1 MIQPYFKPDV
11 NPNMPAFVTF
21 YNGFFQERSKMNMQM
36 MDMMLRQAT
45 PEYLSNLI
53 ERTQNNIEELQKQKA
68 DILESAQQERIKIAS
83 ANTRNELSRQKAN
96 LSVRN
101 RSISDQQD
109 RLLGTGKKGSS
120 FGSSTSERNKRKYD
134 TQRNK
139 VKGILKDASNPLD
152 TSNLETKL
160 VSDFDRLIAYDLFEN
175 DTDFVS
181 QYEKIQGKERKE
193 LVKDDLLQL
202 LNVSNSTEANEYFE
216 EQKEAIYPTLVG
228 TDTTTL
234 DKDQLEELGYNLTPK
249 ERQEANKYLNSDG
262 TKKKELPQNATESE
276 KENVKKQQ
284 KYIIHK
290 KQGGGIGKLPTQE
303 PTDYQDFLDKI
314 QEDLDRE
321 TAKLQGYYTRFD
333 LSRQNVIDEMFSPF
347 DSNYRTENVF
357 KRKSPEV
364 IQQEEK
370 MRQLQYRDRDETP
383 EGYSNIEYNKEYTG
397 LGGLNF
403 GITKIGEE
411 DVPYIF
417 EKGTPYEIERSDPS
431 YSYIIEL
438 LEEQDKKLGGS

>member
-1 MIQPYFKPDV
+1 MIQPYFKPDM

-21 YNGFFQERSKMNMQM
+21 YNGYFQERSKMNMQM

-96 LSVRN
+96 QSVQN
-101 RSISDQQD
+101 RSISDEKD
-109 RLLGTGKKGSS
+109 RLLGTGRRGGS
-120 FGSSTSERNKRKYD
+120 FGSSTAERNKRKYN

-152 TSNLETKL
+152 ASNLETKL

-181 QYEKIQGKERKE
+181 KYEKVQGKPRKE
-193 LVKDDLLQL
+193 RVKDDLLKL

-216 EQKEAIYPTLVG
+216 EQKEAIYSTSVG
-228 TDTTTL
+228 TDTTNL
-234 DKDQLEELGYNLTPK
+234 NKDQLEELGYNLSPE
-249 ERQEANKYLNSDG
+249 ERTAAMEYLNKDG
-262 TKKKELPQNATESE
+262 TKKKDFPTDSTQL
-276 KENVKKQQ
+276 ENVKKQQ
-284 KYIIHK
+284 KYIINK
-290 KQGGGIGKLPTQE
+290 KRGGGIGKLPAQE
-303 PTDYQDFLDKI
+303 PTDYQEFLDEI

-347 DSNYRTENVF
+347 DSNYRTENLF

-364 IQQEEK
+364 LQQEEK
-370 MRQLQYRDRDETP
+370 MRELQYRDRDETP
-383 EGYSNIEYNKEYTG
+383 EGYANIEYNTEYAG

-417 EKGTPYEIERSDPS
+417 EKGTPYEIEKSDPS

-438 LEEQDKKLGGS
+438 LEEQDKKLGGE

>member
-1 MIQPYFKPDV
+1 MIQPYFKPDM

-21 YNGFFQERSKMNMQM
+21 YNGYFQERSKMNMQM

-96 LSVRN
+96 QSVQN
-101 RSISDQQD
+101 RSISDEKD
-109 RLLGTGKKGSS
+109 RLLGTGRRGGS
-120 FGSSTSERNKRKYD
+120 FGSSTAERNKRKYN

-152 TSNLETKL
+152 ASNLETKL

-181 QYEKIQGKERKE
+181 KYEKVQGKPRKE
-193 LVKDDLLQL
+193 RVKDDLLKL

-216 EQKEAIYPTLVG
+216 EQKEAIYSTSVG
-228 TDTTTL
+228 TDTTNL
-234 DKDQLEELGYNLTPK
+234 NKDQLEELGYNLSPE
-249 ERQEANKYLNSDG
+249 ERTAAMEYLNKDS
-262 TKKKELPQNATESE
+262 TKKKDFPTDSTQL
-276 KENVKKQQ
+276 ENVKKQQ
-284 KYIIHK
+284 KYIINK
-290 KQGGGIGKLPTQE
+290 KRGGGIGKLPAQE
-303 PTDYQDFLDKI
+303 PTDYQEFLDEI

-347 DSNYRTENVF
+347 DSNYRTENLF

-364 IQQEEK
+364 LQQEEK
-370 MRQLQYRDRDETP
+370 MRELQYRDRDETP
-383 EGYSNIEYNKEYTG
+383 EGYANIEYNTEYAG

-417 EKGTPYEIERSDPS
+417 EKGTPYEIEKSDPS

-438 LEEQDKKLGGS
+438 LEEQDKKLGGE

>member
-1 MIQPYFKPDV
+1 M

-21 YNGFFQERSKMNMQM
+21 YNGYFQERSKMNMQM

-83 ANTRNELSRQKAN
+83 ANARNELNRLKAN
-96 LSVRN
+96 QSTQN
-101 RSISDQQD
+101 RSIRDQQN
-109 RLLGTGKKGSS
+109 RLLGTGRRGGSS
-120 FGSSTSERNKRKYD
+120 GSSTAERNERNYN

-152 TSNLETKL
+152 ASNLETKL

-181 QYEKIQGKERKE
+181 KYEKIEGKERKE

-216 EQKEAIYPTLVG
+216 EQKEAIYPTSVG
-228 TDTTTL
+228 TDTTNL
-234 DKDQLEELGYNLTPK
+234 NKDQLEELGYNLSSK
-249 ERQEANKYLNSDG
+249 ERAAAMKYLNKDG
-262 TKKKELPQNATESE
+262 TKKKNFPTDPTEL
-276 KENVKKQQ
+276 ENVKKQQ
-284 KYIIHK
+284 KYLIQTK
-290 KQGGGIGKLPTQE
+290 SGGGIGKLPTQE
-303 PTDYQDFLDKI
+303 PTDYQEFLDEI

-347 DSNYRTENVF
+347 DSNYRTENLF

-364 IQQEEK
+364 LQQEEK
-370 MRQLQYRDRDETP
+370 MRELQYRDIETKP
-383 EGYSNIEYNKEYTG
+383 KGYSNIEYNTEYAG

-417 EKGTPYEIERSDPS
+417 EKGTPYEIEKSDPS

-438 LEEQDKKLGGS
+438 LEEQDKKLGGE